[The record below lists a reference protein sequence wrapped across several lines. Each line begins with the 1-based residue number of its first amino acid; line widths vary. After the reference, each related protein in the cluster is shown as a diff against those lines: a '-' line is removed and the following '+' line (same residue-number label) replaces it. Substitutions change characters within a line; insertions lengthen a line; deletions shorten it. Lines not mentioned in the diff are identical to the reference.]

1 MTFEFKPNGIL
12 SGWNMNTRRRNSNLY
27 YSPGVDRLF
36 MVDNMD
42 PYTAF
47 EVAQILSS
55 KIPGIA
61 ILVAG
66 IVAEQVINNEDCH
79 LWTLN
84 NKNIYAQGASILFSR
99 QIPAFRKLRE
109 PGMLAKV
116 DDLPLDY
123 QTTEGRAAFAELQ
136 RYARFVLTA
145 WHAAKLC
152 EMHCNFLP
160 MAQMANNFFQN
171 EMPDSFERPADSVN
185 GNTKTGITQE
195 IRRILYY
202 SLDQEEALASIEQ
215 LWLANNTP
223 HSKYWRILFYQ
234 ILGLPIPDSIQ
245 STDFNLDQYSSYL
258 L

>member
-1 MTFEFKPNGIL
+1 MTFEFKPYGIL
-12 SGWNMNTRRRNSNLY
+12 GAWNMNSRRRNSNLY

-36 MVDNMD
+36 LVDNMD

-47 EVAQILSS
+47 EVAHILSS
-55 KIPGIA
+55 KIPAIA
-61 ILVAG
+61 ILVADQD
-66 IVAEQVINNEDCH
+66 APVIENEDCH

-84 NKNIYAQGASILFSR
+84 SKNVYVQGASILFGR

-109 PGMLAKV
+109 PGMLTKV

-123 QTTEGRAAFAELQ
+123 QSEEGRAAFADLQ
-136 RYARFVLTA
+136 RYAKFVLTA
-145 WHAAKLC
+145 WHAAKIS

-160 MAQMANNFFQN
+160 MAQMTNNFFQN
-171 EMPDSFERPADSVN
+171 EMPDEFERPADSVN
-185 GNTKTGITQE
+185 GSTKTGITQE

-202 SLDQEEALASIEQ
+202 SLDQDEALASIEQ
-215 LWLANNTP
+215 LWLTNNTP
-223 HSKYWRILFYQ
+223 HSRFWRALFYN
-234 ILGLPIPDSIQ
+234 ILSMPIPDSIQ